1 MRTVVDVVEL
11 LRTTRNN
18 LRKYYSHQFK
28 FLALIVV
35 PIRSPWAV
43 LGSID
48 VMALTE
54 LMLSCNCDIRWL
66 TNLSRRNPMCAASLN
81 MMIIDEIFW
90 WSKWYAIF
98 DFCHTIFVTNISVF
112 TQFHNSVL
120 ICATFPYHYQFC
132 SPQNSF
138 NIYRCL
144 FAHSLLHFQITVR
157 SYASVV
163 TAHSWPSNAH
173 STQTRTV
180 SCKYRRRAQSEFYKH
195 DILFVSSCW

>member
-18 LRKYYSHQFK
+18 LRKYYSHQFR

-98 DFCHTIFVTNISVF
+98 VFCHTIFVTNISVF
-112 TQFHNSVL
+112 TQFCAYFCNFSILLSSLFSQKFIQHL
-120 ICATFPYHYQFC
+120 QLFICVFIAVFSNYCSFVCVCSNCTFLAFKCAFKTDTY
-132 SPQNSF
+132 SF
-138 NIYRCL
+138 V
-144 FAHSLLHFQITVR
+144 QI
-157 SYASVV
+157 
-163 TAHSWPSNAH
+163 
-173 STQTRTV
+173 
-180 SCKYRRRAQSEFYKH
+180 
-195 DILFVSSCW
+195 